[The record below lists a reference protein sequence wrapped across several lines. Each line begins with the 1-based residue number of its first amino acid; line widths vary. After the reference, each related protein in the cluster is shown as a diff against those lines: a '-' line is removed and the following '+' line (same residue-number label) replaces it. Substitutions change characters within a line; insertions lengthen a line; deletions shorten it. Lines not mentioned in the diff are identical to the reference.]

1 VCFSNCHIWNENLPR
16 HSRLPKREVDSITG
30 SHHTLMSGSDD
41 ELDVLELDNKQDVP
55 GSLITQ
61 LIDEVPAGSYHPSL
75 GFLLKRFPLV
85 QLANG
90 WLQI

>member
-1 VCFSNCHIWNENLPR
+1 
-16 HSRLPKREVDSITG
+16 
-30 SHHTLMSGSDD
+30 MSGSDD

-75 GFLLKRFPLV
+75 GRLGFLLKRFPPGS
-85 QLANG
+85 ARK
-90 WLQI
+90 